1 MLEKCTMLVVQDSKS
16 FDTPSLS
23 DNNDSNS
30 SSDNEVEEEAV
41 C

>member
-1 MLEKCTMLVVQDSKS
+1 MYNAYCTGFQS